1 MPLLCRQ
8 KNVTC
13 VFVSRKYRVEKLMN
27 LLQRFTHGEIDA
39 FETLVHQFQGDI
51 YAWTV
56 RIVRDPGVA
65 EDLTVETLWRI
76 YGARHQFR
84 PDGNFGAWA
93 RRIATNLAIDHLRR
107 NRSERSLA
115 AEPAGVQRPDPLVQ
129 LEIRERIQQAF
140 RGLPAKLQVAATLAL
155 VEELPYDEIA
165 SALGTSVG
173 AVKLRVFRAVR
184 ILRKRLRQA
193 GIRPE

>member
-1 MPLLCRQ
+1 MD
-8 KNVTC
+8 
-13 VFVSRKYRVEKLMN
+13 

-39 FETLVHQFQGDI
+39 FETLVRQFQSDI

-76 YGARHQFR
+76 YSARHQFR

-93 RRIATNLAIDHLRR
+93 RRIATNLAVDYLRR
-107 NRSERSLA
+107 NRPEQSFL
-115 AEPAGVQRPDPLVQ
+115 AEPADGARPDPLVQ
-129 LEIRERIQQAF
+129 RETHERIQQAF
-140 RGLPAKLQVAATLAL
+140 RCLPAKLQVAATLAL

-184 ILRKRLRQA
+184 ILRKRLSQA
-193 GIRPE
+193 GIGPE